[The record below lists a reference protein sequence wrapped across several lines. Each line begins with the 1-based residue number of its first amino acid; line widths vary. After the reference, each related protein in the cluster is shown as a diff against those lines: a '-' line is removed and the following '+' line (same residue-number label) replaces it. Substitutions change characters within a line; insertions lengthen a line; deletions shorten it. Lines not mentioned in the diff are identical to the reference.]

1 MGFILQQQRR
11 AIEAVFSPIAL
22 TLFPDCSFVFEG
34 TPLNLLGVSEGVGTC
49 ANVKDINV
57 AVFSMEFPFNP
68 EFHRLPEFPTRC
80 LGAVIL
86 RNPTKIEI
94 DELKKERHYL
104 EQGRLAVEGLRFAA
118 VSPKQFRFQSNGRS
132 TTYVRL

>member
-22 TLFPDCSFVFEG
+22 TLFPDCSFIFEG
-34 TPLNLLGVSEGVGTC
+34 TLLNLLGVSEGVGTC
-49 ANVKDINV
+49 ADIKDINV
-57 AVFSMEFPFNP
+57 AVFSTEFPFNP
-68 EFHRLPEFPTRC
+68 EFHHLPKFPSRC

-94 DELKKERHYL
+94 DELKKSRYYL
-104 EQGRLAVEGLRFAA
+104 DQSRLAL
-118 VSPKQFRFQSNGRS
+118 
-132 TTYVRL
+132 